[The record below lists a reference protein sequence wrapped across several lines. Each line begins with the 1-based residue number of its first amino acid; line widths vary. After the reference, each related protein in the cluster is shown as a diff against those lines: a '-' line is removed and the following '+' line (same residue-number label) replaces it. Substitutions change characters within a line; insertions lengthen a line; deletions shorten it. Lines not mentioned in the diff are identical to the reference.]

1 MNREMLK
8 ECIADAKTIRESAIA
23 NAKLALEEAFTPQL
37 TAMFAER
44 LNELELEES
53 EATKKPV
60 DEYGIEEEITID
72 ETFNLE
78 ELLAE
83 LEMEEGQDPTMEGED
98 MEEPVDENLMLEE
111 MSDEEIEELV
121 MKTIEDMIASG
132 KLMAGEES
140 EDEDMD
146 DMDDMEDIEG
156 EEEEEDEDIN
166 LEELL
171 AEMDSMEEET
181 SVEEGVFDVVK
192 NIAKKFVGQLTDEQK
207 KNREELIQATER
219 QLKADKL
226 DNGQPITAQS
236 FLTYK
241 EGDGDD
247 LKTQIAKF
255 VDAEKTDAKNTN
267 FKGKFDTRSGS
278 EGGVVLVWK
287 PELSTLQK
295 IATGTS
301 GQTTGGGSGAKA
313 AAFEVELEEA
323 YAAIAELRNEL
334 NEINLLNAKLLY
346 TNKIFK
352 AKNLTESEKIKVLNT
367 FDKAETVKEVKL
379 VFETLTES
387 FKATTAK
394 KNPIKES
401 LGSASKT
408 ISTATPKQ
416 PIIES
421 NEAFARMQKL
431 AGLRK

>member
-53 EATKKPV
+53 EATKEPV
-60 DEYGIEEEITID
+60 DEYSMEEETITVD

-83 LEMEEGQDPTMEGED
+83 LEMEEGQDLTMEGDDTEESSDED
-98 MEEPVDENLMLEE
+98 LMFDE
-111 MSDEEIEELV
+111 MSDAEIEKYV
-121 MKTIEDMIASG
+121 TKVINDMIASG
-132 KLMAGEES
+132 KIMAGEEA

-146 DMDDMEDIEG
+146 DMDDMDDMG
-156 EEEEEDEDIN
+156 GEEEDEDIN

-171 AEMDSMEEET
+171 AEINSEEVKEQIGVEGDVESDVALAGITITGALITLAYKLAAAKDKAEREKIMADIKKKQDELT
-181 SVEEGVFDVVK
+181 SNIATQAKASVNITADQAAE
-192 NIAKKFVGQLTDEQK
+192 IAKKGKGMLNTFLGKIKSFVSE
-207 KNREELIQATER
+207 NEEDATTEM
-219 QLKADKL
+219 
-226 DNGQPITAQS
+226 
-236 FLTYK
+236 
-241 EGDGDD
+241 
-247 LKTQIAKF
+247 
-255 VDAEKTDAKNTN
+255 
-267 FKGKFDTRSGS
+267 
-278 EGGVVLVWK
+278 
-287 PELSTLQK
+287 
-295 IATGTS
+295 
-301 GQTTGGGSGAKA
+301 
-313 AAFEVELEEA
+313 EET
-323 YAAIAELRNEL
+323 INELRNEL
-334 NEINLLNAKLLY
+334 NEVNLLNAKLLY

-352 AKNLTESEKIKVLNT
+352 SKNLTESEKIKVLNT

-387 FKATTAK
+387 FKTTTVK

-421 NEAFARMQKL
+421 NEAFARMQRL

>member
-60 DEYGIEEEITID
+60 DEYSIEEETITVD

-83 LEMEEGQDPTMEGED
+83 LEMEEGQDLTTEGDDTEESSDED
-98 MEEPVDENLMLEE
+98 LMFDE
-111 MSDEEIEELV
+111 MSDAEIEKYV
-121 MKTIEDMIASG
+121 TKVIDDMIASG
-132 KLMAGEES
+132 KIMAGEEA
-140 EDEDMD
+140 EDEDKDDLDDKGMD
-146 DMDDMEDIEG
+146 DMG
-156 EEEEEDEDIN
+156 SEEEDEDEDIN

-171 AEMDSMEEET
+171 AEINSEEVKEQIGVEGDVESDVALAGITITGALITLAYKLAAAKDKAEREKIMADIKKKQDELT
-181 SVEEGVFDVVK
+181 SNIATQAKASVNITADQAAE
-192 NIAKKFVGQLTDEQK
+192 IAKKGKGMLNTFLGKIKSFVSE
-207 KNREELIQATER
+207 NEEDTTTEM
-219 QLKADKL
+219 
-226 DNGQPITAQS
+226 
-236 FLTYK
+236 
-241 EGDGDD
+241 
-247 LKTQIAKF
+247 
-255 VDAEKTDAKNTN
+255 
-267 FKGKFDTRSGS
+267 
-278 EGGVVLVWK
+278 
-287 PELSTLQK
+287 
-295 IATGTS
+295 
-301 GQTTGGGSGAKA
+301 
-313 AAFEVELEEA
+313 EET
-323 YAAIAELRNEL
+323 INELRNEL
-334 NEINLLNAKLLY
+334 NEVNLLNAKLLY

-421 NEAFARMQKL
+421 NEAFARMQRL